1 MKGARFLLC
10 GMGLLGMFSL
20 SLDPIHGQEQSSPY
34 GSLHY
39 SQVPHH
45 SSVRTVKASVL
56 VPPEDPSAAWR
67 GAVARVMQQPTL
79 TARCAGDTFSVNDE
93 LYRWMLD
100 HPDRV
105 ALAWRRMHVPAIEI
119 VPLGGG
125 QFSWRDGDGSEL
137 IWRTV
142 AQNADG
148 RIWYAEGKFKPA
160 PLLPF
165 VPVRAVAILHH
176 EVGRDPRGRTT
187 ISHRL
192 EAFLQTDSR
201 FAALVTRLM
210 GPAGPKM
217 AEEGAEQLL
226 YFFSGVARYL
236 DENPEKATKLL
247 AERK

>member
-10 GMGLLGMFSL
+10 GFGLLGTL
-20 SLDPIHGQEQSSPY
+20 SLGVGPIHGQQPPSPY
-34 GSLHY
+34 GSVRY
-39 SQVPHH
+39 SQIPPH
-45 SSVRTVKASVL
+45 SSVRTVKASVVVSQDDL
-56 VPPEDPSAAWR
+56 SAAWR
-67 GAVARVMQQPTL
+67 ESVARVMQHPTL
-79 TARCAGDTFSVNDE
+79 SARSSGDTFSVNDD

-119 VPLGGG
+119 TPLGGG
-125 QFSWRDGDGSEL
+125 QFSWRDEDGSEL
-137 IWRTV
+137 VWRTV
-142 AQNADG
+142 AQNAGG
-148 RIWYAEGKFKPA
+148 RTWYAEGKFKPA
-160 PLLPF
+160 PLLPC

-176 EVGRDPRGRTT
+176 DVGRDARGRTT

-192 EAFLQTDSR
+192 DAYLQTDSR

-210 GPAGPKM
+210 GPAAPKM

-226 YFFSGVARYL
+226 YFFSGVARHL
-236 DENPEKATKLL
+236 DENPDKAAKLL

>member
-10 GMGLLGMFSL
+10 GVGLLGTL
-20 SLDPIHGQEQSSPY
+20 SLGLGPIHGQEPSSPY
-34 GSLHY
+34 GAVHY
-39 SQVPHH
+39 APGPLH
-45 SSVRTVKASVL
+45 SSVRTVKALTL
-56 VPPEDPSAAWR
+56 VPPEELSTAWR
-67 GAVARVMQQPTL
+67 DSVARVMQHPTL
-79 TARCAGDTFSVNDE
+79 TARSNGDTFSVNDE

-119 VPLGGG
+119 TPVGGG
-125 QFSWRDGDGSEL
+125 AFSWRDEDGSEL
-137 IWRTV
+137 VWRTV
-142 AQNADG
+142 AQSTGG

-160 PLLPF
+160 PLLPM

-176 EVGRDPRGRTT
+176 EVGRDARGRTT

-236 DENPEKATKLL
+236 DENPEKAMKLL